1 MTGHVS
7 CARTG
12 RISCRARTWNFLAGG
27 DRNPTFAP
35 VAPVDRR
42 GLAQTGAFV
51 TKQAGQ
57 HPPHTPR
64 CEGCA
69 SCFYLRE
76 KDRLAQKNPLF
87 SGFFCRGE
95 RLAQNRL
102 AQRYFAAFCPSRL
115 AQKFSHSG
123 VCLAAAGV
131 PHVRRARCV
140 VLPGRGPDVEMPS
153 VENPVENAV

>member
-7 CARTG
+7 CSGPG
-12 RISCRARTWNFLAGG
+12 RINCRVRTWNFLAGG
-27 DRNPTFAP
+27 SQNPTFAP
-35 VAPVDRR
+35 VAPVNRR

-51 TKQAGQ
+51 TKQAGR
-57 HPPHTPR
+57 HPPHTLK

-76 KDRLAQKNPLF
+76 KDRLAQKIPLF
-87 SGFFCRGE
+87 SGLFCRAG

-102 AQRYFAAFCPSRL
+102 AQRYFAAFFPSRL
-115 AQKFSHSG
+115 AQKFNRSG
-123 VCLAAAGV
+123 VCLVTAGR
-131 PHVRRARCV
+131 PHVRRAHCSMW
-140 VLPGRGPDVEMPS
+140 PGRGPDVETQP